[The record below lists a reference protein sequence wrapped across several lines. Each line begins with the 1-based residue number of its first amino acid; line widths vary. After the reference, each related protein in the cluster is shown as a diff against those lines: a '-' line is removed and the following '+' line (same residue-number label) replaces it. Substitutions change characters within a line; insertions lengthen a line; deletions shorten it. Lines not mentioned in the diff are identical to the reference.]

1 MKSTTFNWKTKDQLD
16 VHAIDWVPEGGY
28 KAVIA
33 LVHGFGEH
41 CERYHH
47 VADFYGKHGYA
58 MTSYDHRGHG
68 KSGGKRGH
76 TPNYDAF
83 LDGIDDLLKYTA
95 EKHPGKPIVLYG
107 HSMGGNLV
115 LNYMLRRKP
124 NVKAVVASA
133 PWIKLGFEPPAFLIA
148 LGKITRRLVPGFT
161 QDNGLDASKLS
172 RDQEVAKAYE
182 ADQLVHTKI
191 TSATGIGVM
200 ESAEWLL
207 KNTGKLQLP
216 LLLMHGTK
224 DQIISIE
231 GSRQFVN
238 KSSGDLTFKE
248 WQGAYHEI
256 HNETNK
262 EDVFQY
268 TLDWINDKV

>member
-16 VHAIDWVPEGGY
+16 VHAIDWVPEGDY

-47 VADFYGKHGYA
+47 VADFYGENGYA

-68 KSGGKRGH
+68 KTGGKRGH
-76 TPNYDAF
+76 TPNYDAL

-95 EKHPGKPIVLYG
+95 EKHPGKPIILYG

-124 NVKAVVASA
+124 NVKAVVATA
-133 PWIKLGFEPPAFLIA
+133 PWIKLGFEPPAFLIT

-161 QDNGLDASKLS
+161 QDNGLDSTQLS
-172 RDQEVAKAYE
+172 RDTEVAKAYD
-182 ADQLVHTKI
+182 AVCTPDIFLFDANHGLYYRGQFDDTRPG
-191 TSATGIGVM
+191 AGV
-200 ESAEWLL
+200 A
-207 KNTGKLQLP
+207 
-216 LLLMHGTK
+216 HG
-224 DQIISIE
+224 
-231 GSRQFVN
+231 
-238 KSSGDLTFKE
+238 GDLKAAGLALLAGEPAPDNTRPSVGCSIK
-248 WQGAYHEI
+248 WK
-256 HNETNK
+256 N
-262 EDVFQY
+262 
-268 TLDWINDKV
+268 

>member
-1 MKSTTFNWKTKDQLD
+1 MKSTIFNWKTKDQLD
-16 VHAIDWVPEGGY
+16 VHAIDWTPDGDY

-47 VADFYGKHGYA
+47 VADFYGGHGYA
-58 MTSYDHRGHG
+58 MVSYDHRGHG

-76 TPNYDAF
+76 IPNYDAL
-83 LDGIDDLLKYTA
+83 LDGVDDLLKYTA
-95 EKHPGKPIVLYG
+95 EKHPGKPIILYG

-161 QDNGLDASKLS
+161 QDNGLDSTKLS
-172 RDQEVAKAYE
+172 RDIEVAKTYD
-182 ADQLVHTKI
+182 ADPLVHTKI

-207 KNTGKLQLP
+207 KNTGKLPLP

-231 GSRQFVN
+231 GSRQFVD

-248 WQGAYHEI
+248 WTGAYHEI